1 MMRRRRT
8 PATRNIPKDSVKQF
22 NEFDGVYSIDGR
34 LATLNLLPGVRVY
47 GEDLVKVGRTEYRIW
62 DNYRSKPAAALKK
75 KLKVFPL
82 KKGMT
87 VLYLGA
93 ASGTTVSHFSD
104 IVGKEGIIYGIDIA
118 ERVLRELIHHAELRG
133 NIVPILADAK
143 LPEKYAGQIF
153 GQVDLVFEDVASKD
167 QIEILIRNA
176 GKFLAP
182 GGYAMIAIKSQSID
196 VTKQPKEIYE
206 ESLKELE
213 KHFEILDKVEL
224 DPYEKMHMFVVL
236 RKK

>member
-1 MMRRRRT
+1 MMRKRRS
-8 PATRNIPKDSVKQF
+8 PKTTQKSKFSVKQF
-22 NEFDGVYSIDGR
+22 GDFEGVYSIDGR
-34 LATLNLLPGVRVY
+34 PATINLLPGVRVY
-47 GEDLVKVGRTEYRIW
+47 GEDLIKVGKTEYRIW
-62 DNYRSKPAAALKK
+62 DHYRSKPAAALKK

-104 IVGKEGIIYGIDIA
+104 IVGKDGIIYGIDIA
-118 ERVLRELIHHAELRG
+118 ERVLRELIHHAEMRG
-133 NIVPILADAK
+133 NIVPILADAR
-143 LPEKYAGQIF
+143 LPEKYAAQIF

-176 GKFLAP
+176 EKFLPA

-196 VTKQPKEIYE
+196 VTKRPSETYKECLLE
-206 ESLKELE
+206 ME
-213 KHFEILDKVEL
+213 KHFDVVDKVEL

>member
-1 MMRRRRT
+1 MMRRRRI
-8 PATRNIPKDSVKQF
+8 PVTRQRSKESVRPF
-22 NEFDGVYSIDGR
+22 NDLDGVYSIDGR
-34 LATLNLLPGVRVY
+34 LATVNLMPGVRVY
-47 GEDLVKVGRTEYRIW
+47 GEDLVKIGRTEYRIW

-104 IVGKEGIIYGIDIA
+104 IVGKDGVIYGIDIA

-143 LPEKYAGQIF
+143 LPGKYAGQVF
-153 GQVDLVFEDVASKD
+153 GQVDMVFEDVAAKD
-167 QIEILIRNA
+167 QVEILVRNSDT
-176 GKFLAP
+176 FLQP

-196 VTKQPKEIYE
+196 VTKPPKEIYAE
-206 ESLKELE
+206 CLAELE

-224 DPYEKMHMFVVL
+224 DPFEKFHMFVVL
-236 RKK
+236 KKK